1 MKKSN
6 KNTIEANMAPFPDE
20 KSAAPVYGETIMPAD
35 LPEPTPGPTPPGAE
49 PMAAGSIKSPGN
61 ATDKTRQME
70 IFLSNGA
77 NSALTTAQGLKISDN
92 QNTLKAGERGPS
104 LMQDF
109 LFTEKLANF
118 GRERIPERVVHA
130 RGSGA
135 HGYFEAYDSLSE
147 YTSAAFLQ
155 KPGLKT
161 PVFVRFSTVQGF
173 RGSADTVRD
182 IRGFATKFYTS
193 EGNFDLVGNNTPVF
207 FIQDAIKFPDFVHAV
222 KPEPNNEMPQG
233 QSAHDSFWDYI
244 SLQPETL
251 HNVLWAMSDRGI
263 PRSYRMMEGFGIH
276 TYRFVNAAGKSC
288 FVRFHWKP
296 VYGAASLIWDEAQ
309 LLAGRDPD
317 YHRKDLWQGIEAGD
331 YPEFELGLQIIPEE
345 DEKKFGFDILDA
357 TKLIPEALAPV
368 KIVGKMVLNR
378 NPDNFFAET
387 EQVAFC
393 PANIVPGIDFS
404 DDPLLQGR
412 IFSYTDTQRYRLGG
426 PNFNELPI
434 NRPLQPAHNNQRDG
448 MHRMRIDVDAANYG
462 PNSISENW
470 PREIPPQEKAG
481 GFATFPQRVEGSKI
495 RQRSPSFADY
505 YSQPRLFWLSQ
516 TPAEQDHIVGAF
528 SFELGKVARP
538 YIRERIVDLLTRI
551 DGKLAAAVAANL
563 GITLTEEQFSRK
575 LPKSIY
581 GLEKDPSLSLYAGA
595 EKTVKSKR
603 AALLATDGVNGKD
616 VGAIYRILRE
626 AGVHPQLFAPRMGTI
641 RTAEGEKLKV
651 DGTIEGNPS
660 VLVDAVVVPGG
671 KTAIASLMADGDAL
685 YYLLQAYRHLKPLA
699 FVGDAREM
707 PKAAGLPD
715 DKDDAGLIMEND
727 AEKAAKDLVEAMKQ
741 HRIWSREKIAKKVA
755 A

>member
-1 MKKSN
+1 MKKHSQV
-6 KNTIEANMAPFPDE
+6 KNNAGLAPFTDE
-20 KSAAPVYGETIMPAD
+20 QSAAPIYGDTIAPAAM
-35 LPEPTPGPTPPGAE
+35 LKPTPGPTPPGAE
-49 PMAAGSIKSPGN
+49 PMAAGSLKSPEN
-61 ATDKTRQME
+61 ANDKTRQMDK
-70 IFLSNGA
+70 FRSSGDGA
-77 NSALTTAQGLKISDN
+77 PLTTGEGVKISDN
-92 QNTLKAGERGPS
+92 QNTLKAGDRGPS

-109 LFTEKLANF
+109 LFTEKLAHF

-135 HGYFEAYDSLSE
+135 HGYFEVYDSLAE

-155 KPGLKT
+155 KPGVKT

-182 IRGFATKFYTS
+182 IRGFAVKFYTS

-251 HNVLWAMSDRGI
+251 HNVFWAMSDRGI

-276 TYRFVNAAGKSC
+276 CYRLVNADGKSC

-296 VYGAASLIWDEAQ
+296 VYGTASLVWDEAQ
-309 LLAGRDPD
+309 LLTGRDPD
-317 YHRKDLWQGIEAGD
+317 YHRRDLWQGIEAGD

-345 DEKKFGFDILDA
+345 DEDKFGFDILDA
-357 TKLIPEALAPV
+357 TKLIPEALVPV

-378 NPDNFFAET
+378 NPDDFFAET

-412 IFSYTDTQRYRLGG
+412 IFSYTDTQRYRLGS

-434 NRPLQPAHNNQRDG
+434 NRPMQRPHNNQRDG
-448 MHRMRIDVDAANYG
+448 MHRMRIDADAANYG
-462 PNSISENW
+462 PNSTSGNW
-470 PREIPPQEKAG
+470 PREMPAGHDDG
-481 GFATFPQRVEGSKI
+481 GFSTYPQKIGGVKI
-495 RQRSPSFADY
+495 RRRSASFGDY

-516 TPAEQDHIVGAF
+516 TPVEQGHIINAF

-538 YIRERIVDLLTRI
+538 YIRERVVDLLARV

-563 GITLTEEQFSRK
+563 GISITEEQLSRK
-575 LPKSIY
+575 LPMKLY
-581 GLEKDPSLSLYAGA
+581 GLAGDPSLSLYADTD
-595 EKTVKSKR
+595 KSVKSR
-603 AALLATDGVNGKD
+603 RVALLVADGASGKD
-616 VGAIYRILRE
+616 VKAICDVLTGV
-626 AGVHPQLFAPRMGTI
+626 GVHPQIFAPHMGAIKTV
-641 RTAEGEKLKV
+641 EGNELKV

-660 VLVDAVVVPGG
+660 VVVDAVIVPGG
-671 KTAIASLMADGDAL
+671 KEAVASLKADANAA
-685 YYLLQAYRHLKPLA
+685 YYLRQAYRHLKAIAL
-699 FVGDAREM
+699 VGDAREM
-707 PKAAGLPD
+707 LSAAALPD
-715 DKDDAGLIMEND
+715 DKDDAGLIL
-727 AEKAAKDLVEAMKQ
+727 EKDPAGAAKHLINAMKC
-741 HRIWSREKIAKKVA
+741 HRVWAREDKAKTVPA
-755 A
+755 